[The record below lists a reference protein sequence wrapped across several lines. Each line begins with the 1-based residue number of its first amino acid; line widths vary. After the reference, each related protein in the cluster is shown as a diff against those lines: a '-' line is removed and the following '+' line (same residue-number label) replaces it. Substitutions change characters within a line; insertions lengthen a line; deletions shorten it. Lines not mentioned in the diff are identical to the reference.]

1 MSMADTEIT
10 LTEEDL
16 REAIKEL
23 GSYIDITEKDLKLI
37 FDLALRIA
45 RQRCA
50 HSWLAREIMTREVVT
65 VKADTDIYEAGRLM
79 IKHKVSGLPVIDNE
93 GRIIGMITQADLLSL
108 AGVPKGHVFNEVVMR
123 YVLHRPSPQLR
134 TAKRVGD
141 IMTKDVVT
149 VSPETTVKTVA
160 SILNRKGIKRVPVVD
175 NEGRIMGI
183 VSRADIVKIV
193 CEDALK

>member
-1 MSMADTEIT
+1 MSMADTGTT

-23 GSYIDITEKDLKLI
+23 GTYIDITEKDLKLI

-65 VKADTDIYEAGRLM
+65 VTADADIYEAGRLM
-79 IKHKVSGLPVIDNE
+79 IKHKVSGLPVIDNQ
-93 GRIIGMITQADLLSL
+93 RQIIGMITQADLLSL

-149 VSPETTVKTVA
+149 VSPETTVKTIA

-175 NEGRIMGI
+175 NEGRILGI

-193 CEDALK
+193 CEEAVK

>member
-108 AGVPKGHVFNEVVMR
+108 AGIPKGHVFNEFVMR